1 MDLEAARKALP
12 KRSTFSSKR
21 VAFFVV
27 VGLCLVAGV
36 LLRLGLVPWLEVEQ
50 NAPVAVTPSPP
61 LAAAPAVEATKSV
74 SRPEVEQ
81 NAPAAATSSP
91 PPATATS
98 AVEGTEGVPQS
109 SLPTQNG
116 VTAPTE
122 QAEPTGEAVGKREPA
137 GEADEHAEPELP
149 GSGIIL
155 VARQPVEVLAS
166 PSSSAPAL
174 YGFPAGRP
182 FRVIGRQGGFAHIQ
196 DLKSSASGWI
206 DEAALALPP
215 RAPAISAP
223 SQPKPVAVG
232 RKSAKPSTDPKPRA
246 TKKDSQVPADS
257 EAATESDL
265 VQKRPGLFGR
275 GGLFGG
281 IFGNGN

>member
-1 MDLEAARKALP
+1 MIPSMDLEAVRKALP
-12 KRSTFSSKR
+12 KRSTFFSKR

-27 VGLCLVAGV
+27 VALCLVVGV
-36 LLRLGLVPWLEVEQ
+36 LLRSGQYITKPKVEPT
-50 NAPVAVTPSPP
+50 APAVVTPSAPPAAVTPP
-61 LAAAPAVEATKSV
+61 VEATEAL
-74 SRPEVEQ
+74 PQ
-81 NAPAAATSSP
+81 SSP
-91 PPATATS
+91 PA
-98 AVEGTEGVPQS
+98 
-109 SLPTQNG
+109 QNA

-122 QAEPTGEAVGKREPA
+122 QAEPTGEAVDEPEPA
-137 GEADEHAEPELP
+137 GLADDHAEPELP

-182 FRVIGRQGGFAHIQ
+182 FRVIGREGGFAHIQ

-215 RAPAISAP
+215 RVPAVSAP
-223 SQPKPVAVG
+223 PQSKPSAVSRKPTNPSAGPKPKASKNDSAVT
-232 RKSAKPSTDPKPRA
+232 AAAPKPKA
-246 TKKDSQVPADS
+246 SNNDSAVTADS
-257 EAATESDL
+257 EVATPPDRR
-265 VQKRPGLFGR
+265 RPGLLGR